1 MAYTSNLSFIRKNP
15 ITTLIATVAI
25 VTSGVFFRVTKATPT
40 VAIRNESIFE
50 LKTSSG
56 VGLTVDGSGSL
67 TASGKILSQR
77 NTDLGWAVVAGANAA
92 CNTTCT
98 SACVFGV
105 NTAATEADIVGCV
118 DATADEC
125 LCAGAN

>member
-1 MAYTSNLSFIRKNP
+1 MAFSNFIPSFVERRPGATFLTTIAL
-15 ITTLIATVAI
+15 ITGVVLTVNK
-25 VTSGVFFRVTKATPT
+25 TTPT
-40 VAIRNESIFE
+40 AAIINEKLLE

-56 VGLTVDGSGSL
+56 TGLHVTGSGAL

-77 NTDLGWAVVAGANAA
+77 TTDLGWSVQAGANAA

-98 SACVFGV
+98 HACVFGV
-105 NTAATEADIVGCV
+105 NTAATEADIVACT

-125 LCAGAN
+125 LCAGGS